1 MSRIL
6 LSIVFVG
13 ILFSMKSQYNCNHKH
28 HSAQLNQKAS
38 NTRSDTIDVLNYNV
52 YLDITDYGNQ
62 KIIGSCE
69 IQFVSLKNNVT
80 VLDLD
85 LLQMMVDSI
94 TSQGQLLA
102 ATYNDTLLSVTLPA
116 PLNVDDT
123 SSVVVYYNGSPQGD
137 PSGWGG
143 WYFQGSYSYNL
154 GVGFDAN
161 PHNYGRVWHPC
172 FDNFVERAT
181 YDFSILT
188 NAGKTS
194 YANGYIVNDQVV
206 GADSLVRTWRMD
218 SPIPTYLACIAVGNY
233 THVYQDYVSSVTA
246 NTTPVFLISEAA
258 DTNNFKASFTNLHG
272 AIEAFEEGYGPY
284 LWDKVGFHLVPFNSG
299 AMEHATS
306 IAYPRS
312 TANGALTYETLM
324 AHELAHHWWG
334 NLVTCR
340 TAEDMWI
347 NEGMASYSE
356 RLFLEYLYGY
366 DAYINDIKLNHK
378 DVLHH
383 AHISD
388 GGYFALSGVPHQI
401 TYGDHSYNKGA
412 DVAHALRGYLGDSLF
427 FVGLKSFLAANI
439 YQDVD
444 ATDFMNHLNTINGIG
459 VTDFFNDW
467 IFNPGFPHF
476 SIDSTFISGSG
487 GNYTVDV
494 FVKQKLKSAP
504 NFYAN
509 VPLEITFMD
518 DDWQEYTASF
528 IMSGQSDN
536 FQFTVPFSPVISY
549 LNGLDKISQAVT
561 GENIV
566 ITSNG
571 IKDKSYPM
579 FKVTTTAVSD
589 SAFLRLEHH
598 WVGPDPFKDNLKS
611 YRYSLSQERYWRVAG
626 LTNNGHEASGRIFL
640 NGTTG
645 SSGNLDNSLVAEAGF
660 TEDSLRVFYRES
672 PSDDW
677 EVASDYT
684 VNTLGSAM
692 NANAYVDI
700 NNLLSGEYTFG
711 WENGYVGVEEEVT
724 EQVFSIYPNP
734 AQEIVNV
741 DLSGYDS
748 GEYTIGICDMNGKLL
763 KNIISVATQ
772 IFLDI
777 SDLSNGQYLVSV
789 LNSGKFIGS
798 KVLVKN

>member
-13 ILFSMKSQYNCNHKH
+13 ILFSVKSQYKCNHKH
-28 HSAQLNQKAS
+28 HSSQFNLKAS
-38 NTRSDTIDVLNYNV
+38 DTRSDTIDVLNYNI

-62 KIIGSCE
+62 KIAGSCE
-69 IQFVSLKNNVT
+69 VQFVSLKNNVT

-85 LLQMMVDSI
+85 LLQMTVDSV

-102 ATYNDTLLSVTLPA
+102 SSYNDTLLSINLPTV
-116 PLNVDDT
+116 LNVGDT
-123 SSVVVYYNGSPQGD
+123 SSITVYYNGSPQGD

-143 WYFQGSYSYNL
+143 WYFQGNYAYNL

-206 GADSLVRTWRMD
+206 GTDSLVRTWRMD
-218 SPIPTYLACIAVGNY
+218 SPIPTYLACIAAGNY

-246 NTTPVFLISEAA
+246 NTTPVFLISEPA

-366 DAYINDIKLNHK
+366 DAYLNDIKLNHK

-388 GGYFALSGVPHQI
+388 AGYFALSGVPHQI

-427 FVGLKSFLAANI
+427 FIGLKSFLAANV

-444 ATDFMNHLNTINGIG
+444 ATDFMGHLNTINGID

-476 SIDSTFISGSG
+476 SIDSTLVSGSG
-487 GNYTVDV
+487 GIYTVDV

-504 NFYAN
+504 NFYSN

-518 DDWQEYTASF
+518 DDWQEHTASF

-536 FQFTVPFSPVISY
+536 FQFTVPFSPVTSY

-566 ITSNG
+566 ITSAG

-598 WVGPDPFKDNLKS
+598 WVAPDPFKDNLKS

-640 NGTTG
+640 DGTTG
-645 SSGNLDNSLVAEAGF
+645 SSGNLDNNLVAEAGF

-677 EVASDYT
+677 DVVSDYT
-684 VNTLGSAM
+684 VNTLGSAI
-692 NANAYVDI
+692 NANAYVNI

-711 WENGYVGVEEEVT
+711 WEYGYVGVEEQIVG
-724 EQVFSIYPNP
+724 QVFNIYPNP

-748 GEYTIGICDMNGKLL
+748 GEYTIGIYDMKGKLL
-763 KNIISVATQ
+763 KNKISVASQ

>member
-13 ILFSMKSQYNCNHKH
+13 VLFSVKSQYNCNHKH
-28 HSAQLNQKAS
+28 HSTQLSQKAS

-52 YLDITDYGNQ
+52 HLDITDYGNQ
-62 KIIGSCE
+62 KIAGSCE

-85 LLQMMVDSI
+85 LLQMMVDSV
-94 TSQGQLLA
+94 TSQGQLLSS
-102 ATYNDTLLSVTLPA
+102 TYNDTLLSVTLPLA
-116 PLNVDDT
+116 LNIEDT

-206 GADSLVRTWRMD
+206 GIDSLVRTWRMD

-246 NTTPVFLISEAA
+246 NTTPVFLISEPA

-388 GGYFALSGVPHQI
+388 DGYFALSGVPHQI

-427 FVGLKSFLAANI
+427 FMGLKSFLAANV

-444 ATDFMNHLNTINGIG
+444 ATDFMDHLNTINGID

-476 SIDSTFISGSG
+476 SIDSTMVSGSG
-487 GNYTVDV
+487 GIYTVDV

-504 NFYAN
+504 NFYSN

-528 IMSGQSDN
+528 MMSGQSDN
-536 FQFTVPFSPVISY
+536 FQFTVPFSPVTSY
-549 LNGLDKISQAVT
+549 LNGADKISQAVT
-561 GENIV
+561 GENVEI
-566 ITSNG
+566 IGPG

-579 FKVTTTAVSD
+579 FKVTTTAVAD

-598 WVGPDPFKDNLKS
+598 WVSPDPFKDNLKG
-611 YRYSLSQERYWRVAG
+611 YRYSLSQERYWRVVG
-626 LTNNGHEASGRIFL
+626 LSNIGFEGSGRIFL
-640 NGTTG
+640 NGTTS
-645 SSGNLDNSLVAEAGF
+645 SSGNLDNNLVAEPGF
-660 TEDSLRVFYRES
+660 TEDSLRVFYRVNTAA
-672 PSDDW
+672 DW
-677 EVASDYT
+677 EVVSGYSI
-684 VNTLGSAM
+684 NTLGSAT
-692 NANAYVDI
+692 NGNAYI
-700 NNLLSGEYTFG
+700 NIDVLLPGEYTFG
-711 WENGYVGVEEEVT
+711 WEYGYVGIEEEIVG
-724 EQVFSIYPNP
+724 QVFNIYPNP
-734 AQEIVNV
+734 AQEIVNI
-741 DLSGYDS
+741 DLSDYNS
-748 GEYTIGICDMNGKLL
+748 GERTIGIYDMKGKLL
-763 KNIISVATQ
+763 KHKISVATQ

-777 SDLSNGQYLVSV
+777 SDLSNGQYLISV
-789 LNSGKFIGS
+789 LNAGKFIGS
-798 KVLVKN
+798 KILVKN

>member
-1 MSRIL
+1 MIRIL

-13 ILFSMKSQYNCNHKH
+13 ILFSVKSQYKCNHKYH
-28 HSAQLNQKAS
+28 RSQLNQKAS
-38 NTRSDTIDVLNYNV
+38 NTRSDTIDVLNYKV

-62 KIIGSCE
+62 KIAGSCE
-69 IQFVSLKNNVT
+69 VQFVSLKNNIT

-85 LLQMMVDSI
+85 LLQMTVDSI

-102 ATYNDTLLSVTLPA
+102 FTYSDTLLSVTLPLA
-116 PLNVDDT
+116 LNMEDT
-123 SSVVVYYNGSPQGD
+123 SSVIVYYNGSPQGD
-137 PSGWGG
+137 ASGWGG
-143 WYFQGSYSYNL
+143 WYFQGNYAYNL
-154 GVGFDAN
+154 GVGFDAD

-172 FDNFVERAT
+172 FDNFIERAT

-246 NTTPVFLISEAA
+246 NTTPVFLISEPA

-272 AIEAFEEGYGPY
+272 AIEAFEVGYGPY

-378 DVLHH
+378 EVLHH

-427 FVGLKSFLAANI
+427 FVGLKSFLAANV

-444 ATDFMNHLNTINGIG
+444 ATDFMNHLNTINGID

-476 SIDSTFISGSG
+476 SIDSTMVSVSG
-487 GNYTVDV
+487 GGYTVDV

-504 NFYAN
+504 NFYSN

-536 FQFTVPFSPVISY
+536 FQFTVPFSPVTSY
-549 LNGLDKISQAVT
+549 LNGADKISQAVT
-561 GENIV
+561 GENVV
-566 ITSNG
+566 ITSAG

-579 FKVTTTAVSD
+579 FKVTTTDVLD

-598 WVGPDPFKDNLKS
+598 WVSPDPFKDNLKG
-611 YRYSLSQERYWRVAG
+611 YRYSLSQERYWRVVG
-626 LTNNGHEASGRIFL
+626 LSNIGLEASGRIFL
-640 NGTTG
+640 NGTTS
-645 SSGNLDNSLVAEAGF
+645 SSGNLDNNLVAESGF
-660 TEDSLRVFYRES
+660 TEDSLRVFYRANAAAE
-672 PSDDW
+672 W
-677 EVASDYT
+677 EVVNGYSI
-684 VNTLGSAM
+684 NTLGSAT
-692 NANAYVDI
+692 NGNAYI
-700 NNLLSGEYTFG
+700 NIDVLLPGEYTFG
-711 WENGYVGVEEEVT
+711 WENGYVGVEEEIV
-724 EQVFSIYPNP
+724 EQLFNIYPNP
-734 AQEIVNV
+734 AQETVNI
-741 DLSGYDS
+741 DLSDYDS
-748 GEYTIGICDMNGKLL
+748 GEYTIGIYDMNGKLL
-763 KNIISVATQ
+763 KNKISVATQ

-798 KVLVKN
+798 KVLMKN

>member
-1 MSRIL
+1 MIRIF

-13 ILFSMKSQYNCNHKH
+13 VLFSVKAQYRCNHKH
-28 HSAQLNQKAS
+28 HSSQLNLKAT
-38 NTRSDTIDVLNYNV
+38 NTRSDTIDVLNYDVN
-52 YLDITDYGNQ
+52 LDITDYGNQ
-62 KIIGSCE
+62 KIAGFCE
-69 IQFVSLKNNVT
+69 VQFVSLKNNVT

-85 LLQMMVDSI
+85 LLQMTVDSI
-94 TSQGQLLA
+94 TSQGQLL
-102 ATYNDTLLSVTLPA
+102 TSSYNDTLLSITLPA
-116 PLNVDDT
+116 SLNVNDT
-123 SSVVVYYNGSPQGD
+123 SSVTVYYNGSPQGD

-143 WYFQGSYSYNL
+143 WYFQGNYSYNL

-188 NAGKTS
+188 NTGKTS

-206 GADSLVRTWRMD
+206 GVDSLVRTWRMD

-246 NTTPVFLISEAA
+246 NTTPVFLISEPA

-272 AIEAFEEGYGPY
+272 AIEAFEVGYGPY

-356 RLFLEYLYGY
+356 RIFLEHLYGY

-378 DVLHH
+378 EVLHH
-383 AHISD
+383 AHIND
-388 GGYFALSGVPHQI
+388 DGYFALSGVPHQI

-427 FVGLKSFLAANI
+427 FIGLKSFLAANV

-444 ATDFMNHLNTINGIG
+444 ATDFMNHLNAINGIDA
-459 VTDFFNDW
+459 TDFFNDW

-476 SIDSTFISGSG
+476 SIDSTTVSGSG

-494 FVKQKLKSAP
+494 YVKQKLKAAP
-504 NFYAN
+504 NYYSN

-518 DDWQEYTASF
+518 DNWQEHTASF

-536 FQFTVPFSPVISY
+536 FQFTVPFSPVTSY
-549 LNGLDKISQAVT
+549 LNEADKISQAVT
-561 GENIV
+561 GENVV
-566 ITSNG
+566 ITTAG
-571 IKDKSYPM
+571 IKDKTYPM
-579 FKVTTTAVSD
+579 FRVTTTGVTD

-598 WVGPDPFKDNLKS
+598 WVSPDGFKDNLMG
-611 YRYSLSQERYWRVAG
+611 YRYSLSQERYWRVVG
-626 LTNNGHEASGRIFL
+626 LSNIGYEGSGRIFL
-640 NGTTG
+640 NGTTS
-645 SSGNLDNSLVAEAGF
+645 SSGNLDNNLVAEPGF
-660 TEDSLRVFYRES
+660 TEDSLRVFYRVNAAA
-672 PSDDW
+672 DW
-677 EVASDYT
+677 EVVSGYSI
-684 VNTLGSAM
+684 NTLGSAT
-692 NANAYVDI
+692 NGNAYVNIDV
-700 NNLLSGEYTFG
+700 LLPGEYTFG
-711 WENGYVGVEEEVT
+711 WENGYVGVQEEIV
-724 EQVFSIYPNP
+724 EQLFNIYPNP
-734 AQEIVNV
+734 AQETVNI
-741 DLSGYDS
+741 DLSDYDS
-748 GEYTIGICDMNGKLL
+748 GEYTIRVYNMNGKLL
-763 KNIISVATQ
+763 KSKVTVATQ
-772 IFLDI
+772 NFLDI
-777 SDLSNGQYLVSV
+777 SDLSNGNYLISV